1 MQLNAISGDIMITAD
16 KLKLLTSF
24 PASALQQSVGIKDVT
39 FTGAQFLGITNGG
52 EFCYSVVYRAPSFE
66 GTDSTKVFLKY
77 DPTEDMVSATSEL
90 TRW

>member
-1 MQLNAISGDIMITAD
+1 MQLNAISVDNMITAD

-24 PASALQQSVGIKDVT
+24 PPSALQQSLGVKDVT

-66 GTDSTKVFLKY
+66 GTDSTKVFLRY
-77 DPTEDMVSATSEL
+77 DPTKDMVSASSEL

>member
-1 MQLNAISGDIMITAD
+1 MITAD
-16 KLKLLTSF
+16 KLALLTNM
-24 PASALQQSVGIKDVT
+24 PAAMLQQALEVKDVT
-39 FTGAQFLGITNGG
+39 FTGAKFLGLTNGY

-77 DPTEDMVSATSEL
+77 DPTADRVSASSEL

>member
-1 MQLNAISGDIMITAD
+1 MITAD
-16 KLKLLTSF
+16 KLALLTNM
-24 PASALQQSVGIKDVT
+24 PAAMLQQALEVKDVT
-39 FTGAQFLGITNGG
+39 FTGAKFLGLTNGC

-77 DPTEDMVSATSEL
+77 DPTVDRVSASSEL

>member
-1 MQLNAISGDIMITAD
+1 MITAD
-16 KLKLLTSF
+16 KLKVLTTF
-24 PASALQQSVGIKDVT
+24 PHSALQETLGVKDVT
-39 FTGAQFLGITNGG
+39 FTGARFLGITNGG

-77 DPTEDMVSATSEL
+77 DPTEDMVSASSEL

>member
-1 MQLNAISGDIMITAD
+1 MIITAE
-16 KLKLLTSF
+16 KLKVLTTFSH
-24 PASALQQSVGIKDVT
+24 SALQDAVGVKEVI
-39 FTGAQFLGITNGG
+39 FTAAKFLGMTNGG

-77 DPTEDMVSATSEL
+77 DPTEDRVSATSEL